1 MARDDRTG
9 DRHPPTP
16 LGGQLEQ
23 FTTAWGRASNHLVNS
38 VVEAN
43 RATLALFGVNGRD
56 ADGDGTGTGSAPVGR
71 DAKRRVNAEAVAV
84 SHSEEGWESERS
96 VDSVEDID
104 VGDWV
109 QFSKTIDEADV
120 AAFAAASGDTN
131 RLHTDE
137 EFAAR
142 TRFGGRIVHGTLV
155 SGLISA
161 ALARLPG
168 LTIYLSQDLE
178 FVGPVEVGSRLTA
191 VVEVIERLGS
201 DRFRLSTDVLGE
213 DGESVVAGEAVV
225 LIDSVPP
232 DDGGSSSEGG
242 RA

>member
-9 DRHPPTP
+9 DRVSPPP
-16 LGGQLEQ
+16 LGGQFEE

-43 RATLALFGVNGRD
+43 RATLALFGVNGHD
-56 ADGDGTGTGSAPVGR
+56 ADGD
-71 DAKRRVNAEAVAV
+71 AEAVAV
-84 SHSEEGWESERS
+84 SHSEEEWEFERS
-96 VDSVEDID
+96 VDAVEDID

-109 QFSKTIDEADV
+109 RFSKSIDEADV
-120 AAFAAASGDTN
+120 TAFAAASGDTN

-137 EFAAR
+137 EFASR

-168 LTIYLSQDLE
+168 LTIYLSQEME
-178 FVGPVEVGSRLTA
+178 FVGPAEVGSRLTA
-191 VVEVIERLGS
+191 MVEVTERLGS
-201 DRFRLSTDVLGE
+201 DRFRLSTDVLGDDE
-213 DGESVVAGEAVV
+213 NPVVEGEAVV
-225 LIDSVPP
+225 LIDSIPEDDEPP
-232 DDGGSSSEGG
+232 SSGGG